1 MKEQLG
7 WEGFVKNLEKE
18 APYFAKMIPQWP
30 RLITQ
35 ALEHAAV
42 PPDQSELK
50 RIIEAQQTANQR
62 LIWIAMVLAAL
73 VAWEVWRFV

>member
-1 MKEQLG
+1 M
-7 WEGFVKNLEKE
+7 EKE

-35 ALEHAAV
+35 ALEHAAA
-42 PPDQSELK
+42 PPDQSALK
-50 RIIEAQQTANQR
+50 RIVEEQRRTNQR
-62 LIWIAMVLAAL
+62 LIWMGVVLAAL